1 MFIKM
6 LRFIYSIAIT
16 MALLFTSQLINAQNI
31 ISGRITSKDNNPLTG
46 ANIVIK
52 NTTIGTA
59 SDAEGNF
66 KLANLKD
73 GKYLIRVSFFGYE
86 TVEKPV
92 DLSGQNITMNFE
104 MIEASIDLN
113 AVVVTGT
120 RTEKSLLN
128 TPVLTQSISIQEL
141 QKKDVTEITQALEF
155 TVPGIEFSSTA
166 TGKSVSLQGIDA
178 QYMLFMVDGERL
190 AGETYGDV
198 DYSRI
203 NMADIERIEVVKG
216 ASSTLYGSNALGG
229 VVNMIT
235 KTPAKKFELFAS
247 SRFSNYNT
255 QNYQA
260 RIGSKLGDFSS
271 QLSVV
276 YDKTDGYDMIEGDSY
291 RTQEKEDGVVLSEH
305 IKYTPTESLLL
316 EANASYMNKNR
327 DNTSADLYDRKNK
340 DFTYGAKATYFLNSK
355 NDLSLS
361 WNSDNYELLNKI
373 TPDSLVSDYNNLYN
387 NARLL
392 GNFTLASWNLLT
404 VGSEY
409 ISENL
414 TAERNKIDDKT
425 NTDYILFAQED
436 IQLGEKANI
445 IGGFRAH
452 NNSQYGWHFTPQFSA
467 MYKIWHLAFRGNYSM
482 GYKTPSLKEKYMSF
496 KIPAPG
502 PPMFLVGFE
511 DLKPET
517 SNYMS
522 LSTEYSRQGVS
533 FSVSAYRNDIT
544 DMISENLDE
553 YTVKPGGIIE
563 YAYRNYDHVLLKGV
577 DIILKTKI
585 VHNLMFTGATTFSK
599 KTNEIT
605 GEDFENARNFTGKGN
620 LDYNF
625 TKRNYNFDINLQGNF
640 YGGKTINL
648 MDETTHQL
656 EKVEL
661 ESFSIWRLT
670 TTQTLKNNYYLRLGV
685 DNIFDYIDE
694 SGGYNNGSPGRTFFF
709 GIGLNI

>member
-1 MFIKM
+1 M
-6 LRFIYSIAIT
+6 LRFLYPAAILL
-16 MALLFTSQLINAQNI
+16 ALLLTSQTTIAQNI
-31 ISGRITSKDNNPLTG
+31 ISGKITDNNNNSLTG
-46 ANIVIK
+46 ANIIIK

-59 SDAEGNF
+59 SDVDGNY
-66 KLANLKD
+66 KLANLKN
-73 GKYLIRVSFFGYE
+73 GEYIIRVSFFGYE
-86 TVEKPV
+86 TIEKP
-92 DLSGQNITMNFE
+92 LALNGQNITMDFE
-104 MIEASIDLN
+104 MVETSIDLN

-141 QKKDVTEITQALEF
+141 QKKDVTDISQALEF

-166 TGKSVSLQGIDA
+166 AGKSVTLQGIDA

-190 AGETYGDV
+190 AGDTYGDV

-203 NMADIERIEVVKG
+203 NMADVERIEVVKG

-229 VVNMIT
+229 VVNVIT
-235 KTPAKKFELFAS
+235 KTPLKKFELAAS

-255 QNYQA
+255 QNYQLRA
-260 RIGSKLGDFSS
+260 GSKLGDFSS

-276 YDKTDGYDMIEGDSY
+276 YDKTDGYDLIEGDSY

-305 IKYTPTESLLL
+305 IKYTPTESLLF

-340 DFTYGAKATYFLNSK
+340 DFTYGAKATWFLNTK
-355 NDLSLS
+355 NDLRLS

-373 TPDSLVSDYNNLYN
+373 TPDSLVSDYDNLYN

-392 GNFTLASWNLLT
+392 GNFKLASWNLLT

-414 TAERNKIDDKT
+414 TAPRNSIEDKT
-425 NTDYILFAQED
+425 NTDYILFAQQD
-436 IQLGEKANI
+436 IQLGENANI
-445 IGGFRAH
+445 IGGVRAH
-452 NNSQYGWHFTPQFSA
+452 NNSQYGWHFTPQLSA
-467 MYKIWHLAFRGNYSM
+467 MYKIWQLAFRGNYSM

-502 PPMFLVGFE
+502 PPMFLVGYE
-511 DLKPET
+511 DLKPEK
-517 SNYMS
+517 SNYAS
-522 LSTEYSRQGVS
+522 LSTEYTRQGVS

-563 YAYRNYDHVLLKGV
+563 YAYRNYDHVLLKGI
-577 DIILKTKI
+577 DIMLKTKI
-585 VHNLMFTGATTFSK
+585 VKNLLFSGAATFSK

-605 GEDFENARNFTGKGN
+605 GEEFENARNFTGKGN

-625 TKRNYNFDINLQGNF
+625 SRKTYNLDINLQGNL
-640 YGGKTINL
+640 YGAKAINL

-656 EKVEL
+656 TKVEL
-661 ESFSIWRLT
+661 ESFSLWRLT
-670 TTQTLKNNYYLRLGV
+670 TTQTLKSNYYLRLGV
-685 DNIFDYIDE
+685 DNIFDYNDP
-694 SGGYNNGSPGRTFFF
+694 SGGYNTGTAGRTFFF

>member
-1 MFIKM
+1 MS
-6 LRFIYSIAIT
+6 RFLSIGAIF
-16 MALLFTSQLINAQNI
+16 MALLFNPNLVVAQNI
-31 ISGRITSKDNNPLTG
+31 ISGKITANNSTPLTG
-46 ANIVIK
+46 ANIIIK
-52 NTTIGTA
+52 NTTIGSA
-59 SDAEGNF
+59 SDANGNY
-66 KLANLKD
+66 KLAHLKN
-73 GKYLIRVSFFGYE
+73 GEYLIRVSFFGYE
-86 TVEKPV
+86 TIEKPV
-92 DLSGQNITMNFE
+92 VLTGQNMTMDFE
-104 MIEASIDLN
+104 MVETSIDLN

-141 QKKDVTEITQALEF
+141 QKKDVTDIAQALEYS
-155 TVPGIEFSSTA
+155 VPGIEFSSTA
-166 TGKSVSLQGIDA
+166 AGKSVSLQGIDA
-178 QYMLFMVDGERL
+178 QYMLFMVNGERL
-190 AGETYGDV
+190 AGDTYGDV

-229 VVNMIT
+229 VVNIIT
-235 KTPAKKFELFAS
+235 KTPVKKLELFAS
-247 SRFSNYNT
+247 TRFSNYNT

-260 RIGSKLGDFSS
+260 RIGSKLGNFSS

-276 YDKTDGYDMIEGDSY
+276 YDKTDGYDLIEGDSY

-305 IKYTPTESLLL
+305 IKYTPSESLLL
-316 EANASYMNKNR
+316 EANASYLNKNR

-340 DFTYGAKATYFLNSK
+340 DFTYGAKATYFLNHK
-355 NDLSLS
+355 NNLSLS
-361 WNSDNYELLNKI
+361 WNSDNYELLNKV
-373 TPDSLVSDYNNLYN
+373 TPDSLVSDYDNLYN
-387 NARLL
+387 TARLL
-392 GNFTLASWNLLT
+392 GNFNLASWNLLT

-436 IQLGEKANI
+436 IQIGEKANI

-496 KIPAPG
+496 RIPAPG

-517 SNYMS
+517 SNYAS
-522 LSTEYSRQGVS
+522 ISTEYTRDGVS
-533 FSVSAYRNDIT
+533 FSVSAYRNDIK
-544 DMISENLDE
+544 DMISENMDE

-563 YAYRNYDHVLLKGV
+563 YAYRNYDHVLLKGM

-585 VHNLMFTGATTFSK
+585 VRNLTFTGATTFSK

-605 GEDFENARNFTGKGN
+605 GEEFENARNFSGKGN

-625 TKRNYNFDINLQGNF
+625 LKQNYMLNINLQGNL
-640 YGGKTINL
+640 YGAKSINL
-648 MDETTHQL
+648 MDETTHQI
-656 EKVEL
+656 EKVNL
-661 ESFSIWRLT
+661 ESFSLWRLT
-670 TTQTLKNNYYLRLGV
+670 TTQTLKSKTYLRLGI
-685 DNIFDYIDE
+685 DNIFDYTDT
-694 SGGYNNGSPGRTFFF
+694 SGGYNTGNPGRTFFF

>member
-1 MFIKM
+1 M
-6 LRFIYSIAIT
+6 LRFLSIGAIL
-16 MALLFTSQLINAQNI
+16 MALLFNPNLIVAQNI
-31 ISGRITSKDNNPLTG
+31 ISGKITANNSTPLTG
-46 ANIVIK
+46 ANVTIK
-52 NTTIGTA
+52 NTTIGSA
-59 SDAEGNF
+59 SDADGNY
-66 KLANLKD
+66 KLAHLKN
-73 GKYLIRVSFFGYE
+73 GEYLIRVSFFGYE
-86 TVEKPV
+86 TIEKTV
-92 DLSGQNITMNFE
+92 VLTGQNLTMDFE
-104 MIEASIDLN
+104 MVETSIDLN

-141 QKKDVTEITQALEF
+141 QKKDVTDIAQALEYS
-155 TVPGIEFSSTA
+155 VPGIEFSSTA
-166 TGKSVSLQGIDA
+166 AGKSVSLQGIDA
-178 QYMLFMVDGERL
+178 QYMLFMVNGERL
-190 AGETYGDV
+190 AGDTYGDV

-229 VVNMIT
+229 VVNIIT
-235 KTPAKKFELFAS
+235 KTPVKKLELFAS
-247 SRFSNYNT
+247 TRFSNYNT

-260 RIGSKLGDFSS
+260 RIGSKLGNFSS

-276 YDKTDGYDMIEGDSY
+276 YDKTDGYDLIEGDSY

-305 IKYTPTESLLL
+305 IKYTPSESLLL
-316 EANASYMNKNR
+316 EANASYLNKNR

-340 DFTYGAKATYFLNSK
+340 DFTYGAKATYFLNHK
-355 NDLSLS
+355 NNLSLS
-361 WNSDNYELLNKI
+361 WNSDNYELLNKV
-373 TPDSLVSDYNNLYN
+373 TPDSLVSDYDNLYN
-387 NARLL
+387 TARLL
-392 GNFTLASWNLLT
+392 GNFNLASWNLLT

-436 IQLGEKANI
+436 IQIGEKANI

-496 KIPAPG
+496 RIPAPG

-517 SNYMS
+517 SNYAS
-522 LSTEYSRQGVS
+522 ISTEYTRDGVS
-533 FSVSAYRNDIT
+533 FSVSAYRNDIK
-544 DMISENLDE
+544 DMISENMDE

-563 YAYRNYDHVLLKGV
+563 YAYRNYDHVLLKGM

-585 VHNLMFTGATTFSK
+585 VRNLTFTGATTFSK

-605 GEDFENARNFTGKGN
+605 SEEFENARNFSGKGN
-620 LDYNF
+620 LDYNLL
-625 TKRNYNFDINLQGNF
+625 KQNYMLNINLQGNL
-640 YGGKTINL
+640 YGAKSINL
-648 MDETTHQL
+648 MDETTHQI
-656 EKVEL
+656 EKVNL
-661 ESFSIWRLT
+661 ESFSLWRLT
-670 TTQTLKNNYYLRLGV
+670 TTQTLKSKTYLRLGI
-685 DNIFDYIDE
+685 DNIFDYTDT
-694 SGGYNNGSPGRTFFF
+694 SGGYNTGNPGRTFFF

>member
-1 MFIKM
+1 M
-6 LRFIYSIAIT
+6 LRFLSIGAIL
-16 MALLFTSQLINAQNI
+16 MALLFNPNLIVAQNI
-31 ISGRITSKDNNPLTG
+31 ISGKITANNSTPLTG
-46 ANIVIK
+46 ANITIK
-52 NTTIGTA
+52 NTTIGSA
-59 SDAEGNF
+59 SDADGNY
-66 KLANLKD
+66 KLAHLKN
-73 GKYLIRVSFFGYE
+73 GEYLIRVSFFGYE
-86 TVEKPV
+86 TIEKTV
-92 DLSGQNITMNFE
+92 VLTGQNLTMDFE
-104 MIEASIDLN
+104 MIETSIDLN

-141 QKKDVTEITQALEF
+141 QKKDVTDITQALEYS
-155 TVPGIEFSSTA
+155 VPGIEFSSTA
-166 TGKSVSLQGIDA
+166 AGKSVSLQGIDA
-178 QYMLFMVDGERL
+178 QYMLFMVNGERL
-190 AGETYGDV
+190 AGDTYGDV

-229 VVNMIT
+229 VVNIIT
-235 KTPAKKFELFAS
+235 KTPVKKLELFAS
-247 SRFSNYNT
+247 TRFSNYNT

-260 RIGSKLGDFSS
+260 RIGSKLGNFSS

-276 YDKTDGYDMIEGDSY
+276 YDKTDGYDLIEGDSY
-291 RTQEKEDGVVLSEH
+291 RTQEKEDGVVISEQ
-305 IKYTPTESLLL
+305 IKYTPSESLLL
-316 EANASYMNKNR
+316 EANASYLNKNR
-327 DNTSADLYDRKNK
+327 DNTSVDLYDRKNK
-340 DFTYGAKATYFLNSK
+340 DFTYGAKATYFLNHK
-355 NDLSLS
+355 NNLILS
-361 WNSDNYELLNKI
+361 WNSDNYELLNKV
-373 TPDSLVSDYNNLYN
+373 TPDSLVSDYDNLYN
-387 NARLL
+387 TARLL
-392 GNFTLASWNLLT
+392 GNFNLASWNLLT

-436 IQLGEKANI
+436 IQIGEKANI
-445 IGGFRAH
+445 FGGFRAH

-496 KIPAPG
+496 RIPAPG

-517 SNYMS
+517 SNYAS
-522 LSTEYSRQGVS
+522 ISTEYTRDGVS
-533 FSVSAYRNDIT
+533 FSVSAYRNDIK
-544 DMISENLDE
+544 DMISENMDE

-563 YAYRNYDHVLLKGV
+563 YAYRNYDHVLLKGM

-585 VHNLMFTGATTFSK
+585 VRNLTFTGATTFSK

-605 GEDFENARNFTGKGN
+605 GEEFENARNFSGKGN

-625 TKRNYNFDINLQGNF
+625 LKQNYMLNINLQGNL
-640 YGGKTINL
+640 YGAKSINL
-648 MDETTHQL
+648 MDETTHQV
-656 EKVEL
+656 EKVNL
-661 ESFSIWRLT
+661 ESFSLWRLT
-670 TTQTLKNNYYLRLGV
+670 TTQTLQGNYFLRLGI
-685 DNIFDYIDE
+685 DNIFDYTDT
-694 SGGYNNGSPGRTFFF
+694 SGGYNTGNPGRTFFF

>member
-1 MFIKM
+1 MS
-6 LRFIYSIAIT
+6 RFLSIGAIF
-16 MALLFTSQLINAQNI
+16 MALLFNPNLVVAQNI
-31 ISGRITSKDNNPLTG
+31 ISGKITANNSTPLTG
-46 ANIVIK
+46 ANIIIK
-52 NTTIGTA
+52 NTTIGSA
-59 SDAEGNF
+59 SDANGNY
-66 KLANLKD
+66 KLTHLKN
-73 GKYLIRVSFFGYE
+73 GEYLIRVSFFGYE
-86 TVEKPV
+86 TIEKPV
-92 DLSGQNITMNFE
+92 VLTGQNMTMDFE
-104 MIEASIDLN
+104 MVETSIDLN

-141 QKKDVTEITQALEF
+141 QKKDVTDIAQALEYS
-155 TVPGIEFSSTA
+155 VPGIEFSSTA
-166 TGKSVSLQGIDA
+166 AGKSVSLQGIDA
-178 QYMLFMVDGERL
+178 QYMLFMVNGERL
-190 AGETYGDV
+190 AGDTYGDV

-229 VVNMIT
+229 VVNIIT
-235 KTPAKKFELFAS
+235 KTPVKKLELFAS
-247 SRFSNYNT
+247 TRFSNYNT

-260 RIGSKLGDFSS
+260 RIGSKLGNFSS

-276 YDKTDGYDMIEGDSY
+276 YDKTDGYDLIEGDSY
-291 RTQEKEDGVVLSEH
+291 RTQEKEDGVVLREH
-305 IKYTPTESLLL
+305 IKYTPSESLLL
-316 EANASYMNKNR
+316 EANASYLNKNR

-340 DFTYGAKATYFLNSK
+340 DFTYGAKATYFLNHK
-355 NDLSLS
+355 NNLSLS
-361 WNSDNYELLNKI
+361 WNSDNYELLNKV
-373 TPDSLVSDYNNLYN
+373 TPDSLVSDYDNLYN
-387 NARLL
+387 TARLL
-392 GNFTLASWNLLT
+392 GNFNLASRNLLT

-436 IQLGEKANI
+436 IQIGEKANI

-496 KIPAPG
+496 RIPAPG

-517 SNYMS
+517 SNYAS
-522 LSTEYSRQGVS
+522 ISTEYTRDGVS
-533 FSVSAYRNDIT
+533 FSVSAYRNDIK
-544 DMISENLDE
+544 DMISENMDE

-563 YAYRNYDHVLLKGV
+563 YAYRNYDHVLLKGM
-577 DIILKTKI
+577 DFILKTKI
-585 VHNLMFTGATTFSK
+585 VRNLTFTGATTFSK

-605 GEDFENARNFTGKGN
+605 GEEFENARNFSGKGN

-625 TKRNYNFDINLQGNF
+625 LKQNYMLNINLQGNL
-640 YGGKTINL
+640 YGAKSINL
-648 MDETTHQL
+648 MDETTHQI
-656 EKVEL
+656 EKVNL
-661 ESFSIWRLT
+661 ESFSLWRLT
-670 TTQTLKNNYYLRLGV
+670 TTQTLKSKTYLRLGI
-685 DNIFDYIDE
+685 DNIFDYTDT
-694 SGGYNNGSPGRTFFF
+694 SGGYNTGNPGRTFFF

>member
-1 MFIKM
+1 MNKM
-6 LRFIYSIAIT
+6 LRFLCIGAFF
-16 MALLFTSQLINAQNI
+16 MALLFNPNLIVAQNI
-31 ISGRITSKDNNPLTG
+31 IAGKITANNNTPLTG
-46 ANIVIK
+46 ANIIIK
-52 NTTIGTA
+52 NTTIGAA
-59 SDAEGNF
+59 SDADGNY
-66 KLANLKD
+66 KLTQLKN
-73 GKYLIRVSFFGYE
+73 GEYLIRVSFFGYE
-86 TVEKPV
+86 TIEKQIV
-92 DLSGQNITMNFE
+92 LTGQNITMDFE
-104 MIEASIDLN
+104 MMETSIDLN

-141 QKKDVTEITQALEF
+141 QKKDVTDITQALEYS
-155 TVPGIEFSSTA
+155 VPGIEFSSTA
-166 TGKSVSLQGIDA
+166 AGKSVSLQGIDA
-178 QYMLFMVDGERL
+178 QYMLFMVNGERL
-190 AGETYGDV
+190 AGDTYGDV

-229 VVNMIT
+229 VVNIIT
-235 KTPAKKFELFAS
+235 KTPVKKLELFAS
-247 SRFSNYNT
+247 TRFSNYNT

-260 RIGSKLGDFSS
+260 RIGSKLGNFSS

-276 YDKTDGYDMIEGDSY
+276 YDKTDGYDLIEGDSY
-291 RTQEKEDGVVLSEH
+291 RTQEKEDGVVVSEH
-305 IKYTPTESLLL
+305 IKYTPSESLLL
-316 EANASYMNKNR
+316 EANVSYLNKNR

-340 DFTYGAKATYFLNSK
+340 DFTYGAKATYFLNHK
-355 NDLSLS
+355 NNLSLS
-361 WNSDNYELLNKI
+361 WNSDNYELLNKV
-373 TPDSLVSDYNNLYN
+373 TPDSLVSDYDNLYN
-387 NARLL
+387 TARLL
-392 GNFTLASWNLLT
+392 GNFNLASWNLLT

-436 IQLGEKANI
+436 IQIGEKANI

-496 KIPAPG
+496 RIPAPG
-502 PPMFLVGFE
+502 PPMFLVGYE

-517 SNYMS
+517 SNYAS
-522 LSTEYSRQGVS
+522 ISTEYTRDGVS
-533 FSVSAYRNDIT
+533 FSVSAYRNDIK
-544 DMISENLDE
+544 DMISENMDE

-563 YAYRNYDHVLLKGV
+563 YAYRNYDHVLLKGL

-585 VHNLMFTGATTFSK
+585 VRNLTFTGATTFSK

-605 GEDFENARNFTGKGN
+605 GEEFENARNFSGKGN

-625 TKRNYNFDINLQGNF
+625 LKENYKLNINLQGNL
-640 YGGKTINL
+640 YGAKSINL
-648 MDETTHQL
+648 MDETTHQI
-656 EKVEL
+656 EKVNL
-661 ESFSIWRLT
+661 ESFSLWRLT
-670 TTQTLKNNYYLRLGV
+670 TTQTLKSNYFLRLGI
-685 DNIFDYIDE
+685 DNIFDYTDT
-694 SGGYNNGSPGRTFFF
+694 SGGYNTGNPGRTFFF

>member
-1 MFIKM
+1 
-6 LRFIYSIAIT
+6 
-16 MALLFTSQLINAQNI
+16 
-31 ISGRITSKDNNPLTG
+31 
-46 ANIVIK
+46 
-52 NTTIGTA
+52 
-59 SDAEGNF
+59 
-66 KLANLKD
+66 
-73 GKYLIRVSFFGYE
+73 
-86 TVEKPV
+86 
-92 DLSGQNITMNFE
+92 
-104 MIEASIDLN
+104 
-113 AVVVTGT
+113 
-120 RTEKSLLN
+120 
-128 TPVLTQSISIQEL
+128 
-141 QKKDVTEITQALEF
+141 
-155 TVPGIEFSSTA
+155 
-166 TGKSVSLQGIDA
+166 
-178 QYMLFMVDGERL
+178 
-190 AGETYGDV
+190 
-198 DYSRI
+198 
-203 NMADIERIEVVKG
+203 
-216 ASSTLYGSNALGG
+216 
-229 VVNMIT
+229 
-235 KTPAKKFELFAS
+235 
-247 SRFSNYNT
+247 
-255 QNYQA
+255 
-260 RIGSKLGDFSS
+260 
-271 QLSVV
+271 
-276 YDKTDGYDMIEGDSY
+276 MIEGDSY
-291 RTQEKEDGVVLSEH
+291 RTQEKEDGVVISEH
-305 IKYTPTESLLL
+305 IKYTPTESLLF

-373 TPDSLVSDYNNLYN
+373 TPDSLVSDYDNLYN

-502 PPMFLVGFE
+502 PPMFLVGYE

-585 VHNLMFTGATTFSK
+585 INNLTFTGATTFSK

-625 TKRNYNFDINLQGNF
+625 TKQNYNLNINLQGNF

-661 ESFSIWRLT
+661 ENFSIWRLT
-670 TTQTLKNNYYLRLGV
+670 TTQTLKNNYYLRLGI

-694 SGGYNNGSPGRTFFF
+694 SGGYNNGSPGRTYFF